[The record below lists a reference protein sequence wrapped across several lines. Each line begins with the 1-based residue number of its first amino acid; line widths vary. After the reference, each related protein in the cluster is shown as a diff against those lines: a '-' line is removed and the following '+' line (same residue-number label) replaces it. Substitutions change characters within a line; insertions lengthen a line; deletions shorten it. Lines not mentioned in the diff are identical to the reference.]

1 MLHSTSLLHHNNHR
15 FLFSF
20 RSKSSLLDSQSQSL
34 SFAKSLSLPSSSSCC
49 RVARISTEA
58 LELSPTPPGFNFRR
72 EISRLTALRDK
83 LSGCDTLQQKLRI
96 IDSDYRVRRFFGS
109 SSGNRNAGL
118 ARVLSALR
126 LESDKLFLIK
136 CLVAA
141 GQEHVLCL
149 SETVPEME
157 SPASGSVKSAFYAL
171 AKMIEKLESSNGNSG
186 AGFGK
191 TKMGMG
197 LEDHEIRDLNKLLET
212 LAQIECFYDCIGGV
226 IGSVSSFSASFFWR
240 E

>member
-1 MLHSTSLLHHNNHR
+1 
-15 FLFSF
+15 
-20 RSKSSLLDSQSQSL
+20 
-34 SFAKSLSLPSSSSCC
+34 
-49 RVARISTEA
+49 
-58 LELSPTPPGFNFRR
+58 
-72 EISRLTALRDK
+72 
-83 LSGCDTLQQKLRI
+83 
-96 IDSDYRVRRFFGS
+96 
-109 SSGNRNAGL
+109 
-118 ARVLSALR
+118 
-126 LESDKLFLIK
+126 
-136 CLVAA
+136 LVAA

-197 LEDHEIRDLNKLLET
+197 LEDHEIRDLNKLLQT

-226 IGSVSSFSASFFWR
+226 IGSVSSFSTFFWR